1 MNRKMMILCGLA
13 LAAILF
19 FALDLHHYLAL
30 DVLKARH
37 AELVALYDRRPL
49 LVVGGFMLILIT
61 ALALSLPGSV
71 LSMSLAAGAIF
82 GPWWGTLIVLA
93 SLTIGDSLGFLVA
106 RYLLRDWVQRRFG
119 RQLEGIERG
128 IERDGAFYLLSLR
141 LMAVVPFFVINLTLG
156 LTRMP
161 LKLFAPVSFVG
172 LAPATAL
179 YVRAGTE
186 LARIETPSDIFSARL
201 IGAFVLL
208 ALLPI
213 AARFLLRRRFGS
225 DSED

>member
-1 MNRKMMILCGLA
+1 MNRKLMILCGLV

-19 FALDLHHYLAL
+19 FALDLHDYLSL
-30 DVLKARH
+30 DTVKARH
-37 AELVALYDRRPL
+37 AELVDLYERRPL
-49 LVVGGFMLILIT
+49 IVVGGFMLILVT
-61 ALALSLPGSV
+61 ALTLSIPGSV

-93 SLTIGDSLGFLVA
+93 ALTIGDSLGFLVA

-119 RQLEGIERG
+119 RQLAGIERG
-128 IERDGAFYLLSLR
+128 IDRDGAFYLLSLR
-141 LMAVVPFFVINLTLG
+141 LMAVIPFFVVNLTLG

-172 LAPATAL
+172 LAPATML

-186 LARIETPSDIFSARL
+186 LARIEAPSDIFSPRL
-201 IGAFVLL
+201 IGAFLLL

-213 AARFLLRRRFGS
+213 AARYLFRRRLR
-225 DSED
+225 SE